1 MLAEQA
7 NLTDK
12 QVNEWFKNRR
22 KRYSKLNQEQHQNYA
37 ISLSSSQG
45 FTPSTSAYQHSEI
58 LIDAPT
64 MAISEYDN
72 APADWGSFSDVNP
85 GMASPTLLQE
95 HQASRRSSSS
105 PSLQRYI
112 SASPQQDPGPSGLF
126 NSLKNSDEPLRFHTA
141 NYNNHYPNTGDRISH
156 EGIFLPNDSKQT
168 LVVSQSS
175 HSGSGSVKR
184 KGKRKH
190 RLPQI
195 AKTRECGKKFQCT
208 ECYLGFPSHSSRV
221 RHLKSQHYKQQFICM
236 CLQPFLNDVHGCIFC
251 DPPII
256 SDEEAVKNAPAN
268 GYLVNDY
275 LVDQESFDNHLSAQH
290 KIHKCSQKSE
300 VERSFPRKDSFE
312 RHLQVIHR
320 ASASASKKLSAR
332 WQKPVDQEEY
342 NRQRWCG
349 FCQLSLASPK
359 ECETHVSSHFA
370 DKEKYFDMN
379 KWHRYGEGFSSEALG
394 QDHTADPGS
403 FQSSYDQHFDYYDP
417 SFEQDGGLLV
427 NYISSFAL
435 LVQR

>member
-7 NLTDK
+7 NLTHG
-12 QVNEWFKNRR
+12 QVHEWFKNRR
-22 KRYSKLNQEQHQNYA
+22 RRYSKLDQEQHQNYA
-37 ISLSSSQG
+37 IPLSSSQG

-58 LIDAPT
+58 LTDAPT

-72 APADWGSFSDVNP
+72 ALADRGSFSDVKP
-85 GMASPTLLQE
+85 GMASPTLSQE
-95 HQASRRSSSS
+95 HQPSRRSSSS

-126 NSLKNSDEPLRFHTA
+126 NSLKNSDKPLSFHTA
-141 NYNNHYPNTGDRISH
+141 NYNNHHPNTGDRISH
-156 EGIFLPNDSKQT
+156 EGVSLPNDSKQK

-190 RLPQI
+190 RQPQI
-195 AKTRECGKKFQCT
+195 AKTRDPDKIFQCN
-208 ECYLGFPSHSSRV
+208 ECCKGFPNHSSRV
-221 RHLKSQHYKQQFICM
+221 RHLRSQHYKQEFVCM
-236 CLQPFLNDVHGCIFC
+236 YRQPFSNEVHGCIFC
-251 DPPII
+251 DYPII
-256 SDEEAVKNAPAN
+256 SDEEAIKSASAT
-268 GYLVNDY
+268 GYLVNGC

-312 RHLQVIHR
+312 RHLQVIHH
-320 ASASASKKLSAR
+320 ASASASKKLSAQ
-332 WQKPVDQEEY
+332 WQKPFDQEES
-342 NRQRWCG
+342 NKQRWCG
-349 FCQLSLASPK
+349 FCQFSLDSPK
-359 ECETHVSSHFA
+359 DCEAHVSSHFA
-370 DKEKYFDMN
+370 NEKEFFDMTM
-379 KWHRYGEGFSSEALG
+379 WHKYGESFSSEALG

-403 FQSSYDQHFDYYDP
+403 VQSSYDQHFDYYDP
-417 SFEQDGGLLV
+417 SFEQEGGLLV